1 MNQMKISIRKA
12 LSSDLEALIPL
23 IEALDAHHVAIMPE
37 NFKAF
42 DGPTRPVDLLEKKVA
57 SPDNALFIA
66 LDGDNVVGFVD
77 IQKSANPPYPMFV
90 QKDFALLDNLYVTP
104 EFRGTGLAH
113 TLFEKAKEWAK
124 EQRFAS
130 VQLKVY
136 NKNKGAIRF
145 YEKEGLIP
153 LSTTFEIEL

>member
-1 MNQMKISIRKA
+1 
-12 LSSDLEALIPL
+12 
-23 IEALDAHHVAIMPE
+23 MPE